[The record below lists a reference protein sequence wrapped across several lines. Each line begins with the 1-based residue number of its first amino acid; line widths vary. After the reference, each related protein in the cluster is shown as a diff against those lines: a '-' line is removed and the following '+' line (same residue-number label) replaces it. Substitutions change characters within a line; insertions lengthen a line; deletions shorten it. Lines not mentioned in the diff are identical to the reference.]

1 MEYNMGIIERKER
14 EKEHRR
20 EEIID
25 AAQRVFFQ
33 KGLSAATMDEIA
45 EVAELSKGTL
55 YLYYNSK
62 EDLYLS
68 VMLRGMDILYGMF
81 MNVLSESR
89 TSLEAVANLGE
100 AYYEFF
106 NQHRNYYRMLHF
118 FENPQFHKQ
127 VSEEMLQFCASHN
140 QKVWLVV
147 INAIE
152 RGIDEGVIRPDID
165 PKEAAVI
172 LWASSNGLMRQ
183 MDREDNYWRDVMG
196 VDLEA
201 ALRRARAMLL
211 ETMMTEDAR
220 KSYHALVA

>member
-172 LWASSNGLMRQ
+172 LWASSNGLMLQ

>member
-1 MEYNMGIIERKER
+1 MGIIERKER

>member
-1 MEYNMGIIERKER
+1 MGIMERKER

-25 AAQRVFFQ
+25 AAQRIFFQ
-33 KGLSAATMDEIA
+33 KGLTAATMDEIA
-45 EVAELSKGTL
+45 EAAELSKGTL

-68 VMLRGMDILYGMF
+68 VMLRGMDILHEMF
-81 MNVLSESR
+81 INVLSESR
-89 TSLEAVANLGE
+89 TTLEAVANLGE

-106 NQHRNYYRMLHF
+106 KRHRNYFRMLHF

-127 VSEEMLQFCASHN
+127 VSEEMLQFCAGHN
-140 QKVWLVV
+140 QKVWFIV
-147 INAIE
+147 IDTIK
-152 RGIDEGVIRPDID
+152 RGIDEGVIHRDID